1 MTRSTFITA
10 INIALLV
17 SAPAFAEAPA
27 VIHERSAVLAPG
39 AKVQKLAGGFA
50 FTEGATCDREGN
62 VYFTDQPND
71 RIHKWS
77 VDGKLSTFMEP
88 AGRSNGMMFDPAGNL
103 FACADGKNE
112 LWLIT
117 PEKKITVLVKD
128 YKGKLLNGPNDVWL
142 RPDGGLYFTDPFYK
156 RDYWKRGPK
165 EQDVEGVY
173 FLSADRKTL
182 RRVVDDLKQPN
193 GITGT
198 PDGKTLY
205 VADIAA
211 GKTYA
216 YQINPDGSLAG
227 KRLHCEAGS
236 DGMTIDSE
244 GNLYLT
250 RGGVLVFDRTGKKI
264 ATIDVP
270 EQPANVCFGGKDRKT
285 LFMTARKGLYSVAM
299 RTKGVN
305 EKGGK

>member
-1 MTRSTFITA
+1 MSGTTV
-10 INIALLV
+10 LG
-17 SAPAFAEAPA
+17 
-27 VIHERSAVLAPG
+27 AVLAIGLFTMHVFAAEPGVIAPG
-39 AKVQKLAGGFA
+39 AKIQKLAGGFE
-50 FTEGATCDREGN
+50 FTEGATCDAEGN
-62 VYFTDQPND
+62 VFFTDQPND
-71 RIHKWS
+71 RILKWS
-77 VDGKLSTFMEP
+77 VDGKLTTWMQP
-88 AGRSNGMMFDPAGNL
+88 AGRSNGMIFDPKGNL
-103 FACADGKNE
+103 LACADEKNE

-117 PEKKITVLVKD
+117 PAKKVTILLKD
-128 YKGKLLNGPNDVWL
+128 YQGKLLNGPNDVWL

-173 FLSADRKTL
+173 FLPADRKGL
-182 RRVVDDLKQPN
+182 MRVVDDLKQPN

-211 GKTYA
+211 SKTYA
-216 YQINPDGSLAG
+216 YDIQPDGSLKN

-236 DGMTIDSE
+236 DGMTIDSD

-250 RGGVLVFDRTGKKI
+250 RKGVMVFDKAGKQV

-270 EQPANVCFGGKDRKT
+270 EGPANVCFGGKDRKT
-285 LFMTARKGLYSVAM
+285 LFITARKSLYSIAM